1 MRLRAIPAVVALTAV
16 VVAALPLE
24 RTSAQSD
31 DSLPRRA
38 ALPTAIPSP
47 RLPAVPSVAPGYRGP
62 DVQPSAADVIG
73 VLQHPFVGITIQDAV
88 AMALLQNPNLAVS
101 SANVRIARYRI
112 IEAKGNFDVQLRL
125 EPSSNFSVTPPE
137 NLYLAGPGD
146 YGFQTPFPEPY
157 TTPTPVY
164 TSGPGNI
171 IQHKS
176 SFQYGISGQTVSGTA
191 YAAGILQ
198 TRTYNNIIINDYNPT
213 YQASLNLAVTQP
225 LLKNL
230 GMNPIKRA
238 LKISV
243 ITADSTHAQALVDA
257 SNTIAQVED
266 TYWNLVAAWR
276 AVAIFEAALRAAS
289 AQEESVIRLARRG
302 VGSPVDAVEAQ
313 TQVANFQTGV
323 FQAMQTVSQLQI
335 QLKSSIVSRPDDPI
349 WQANLVPSSPVQELP
364 DPGTLD
370 AIVAQGVRSRPEMR
384 QAADQH
390 KVADVDRAYAKDQAL
405 PQADVQVQYMSNGFA
420 GILVPVPNFETFA
433 CQLPNGGCP
442 TPPPESQGKMPYAY
456 HNLWAARY
464 PAFNIA
470 LVFNIPLEHSY
481 ATSLKHFADQ
491 EEDQANLFTQNVV
504 TRIQYDAR
512 NALQLYQSAV
522 SRLNA
527 SSQARAAAEA
537 VEASEVRRFHRGSST
552 TFLVLRRQVE
562 LAQARGRELQAQTDL
577 NKAVV
582 ELERV
587 QGTILTNNG
596 VNVQTMG
603 SRALATPIP
612 VPKPT
617 SS

>member
-16 VVAALPLE
+16 AVAALPLE
-24 RTSAQSD
+24 RTSAQPD
-31 DSLPRRA
+31 DALPRRA
-38 ALPTAIPSP
+38 SLPTAIPSP

-62 DVQPSAADVIG
+62 DVQPSAADVVG
-73 VLQHPFVGITIQDAV
+73 VLQHPFVGITLQDAI
-88 AMALLQNPNLAVS
+88 AMALLKNPNLAVS
-101 SANVRIARYRI
+101 AANSRITRYRI

-137 NLYLAGPGD
+137 NLYLAGPGEV
-146 YGFQTPFPEPY
+146 GVQQPTSVPY
-157 TTPTPVY
+157 TTPTPIY
-164 TSGPGNI
+164 TQGPGNI

-176 SFQYGISGQTVSGTA
+176 SFEYGVAGQTVNGMA
-191 YAAGILQ
+191 YAAGIQQ

-225 LLKNL
+225 LLKNG

-238 LKISV
+238 LKVST
-243 ITADSTHAQALVDA
+243 ITADSSEAQALVDA
-257 SNTIAQVED
+257 SNTLAQVED

-276 AVAIFEAALRAAS
+276 AVAIFEEALKAAS

-335 QLKSSIVSRPDDPI
+335 QLKSLIVASPSDPI
-349 WQANLVPSSPVQELP
+349 WLANLVPSSPVLELP
-364 DPGTLD
+364 GAGDLN
-370 AIVAQGVRSRPEMR
+370 AIVAEGVRNRPEMR

-390 KVADVDRAYAKDQAL
+390 KVADVDRAYAKNQAL
-405 PQADVQVQYMSNGFA
+405 PQADLQVQYMSNGFA
-420 GILVPVPNFETFA
+420 GILAPVPGFEAFA
-433 CQLPNGGCP
+433 CALPNGGCP
-442 TPPPESQGKMPYAY
+442 TPPPESQGKMAYAY

-470 LVFNIPLEHSY
+470 LVFNIPLEHNY

-491 EEDQANLFTQNVV
+491 EEDQASIFTENVK
-504 TRIQYDAR
+504 TRIEYDAR
-512 NALQLYQSAV
+512 NALQLYQSAL
-522 SRLNA
+522 SRLTA

-603 SRALATPIP
+603 SRVLATPMP
-612 VPKPT
+612 LPKPT

>member
-1 MRLRAIPAVVALTAV
+1 LRLRAIPAVVALTAV

-24 RTSAQSD
+24 GTPAQSD
-31 DSLPRRA
+31 DVLPHRA
-38 ALPTAIPSP
+38 AFPTAIPSP
-47 RLPAVPSVAPGYRGP
+47 RLPAVPTVAPGYRGP
-62 DVQPSAADVIG
+62 DVQPTAADVVG
-73 VLQHPFVGITIQDAV
+73 VLQHPFVGITLQDAI
-88 AMALLQNPNLAVS
+88 AMALLKNPNLAVS
-101 SANVRIARYRI
+101 ASNSRIARYRI
-112 IEAKGNFDVQLRL
+112 VQAKGNFDVQLRL

-137 NLYLAGPGD
+137 NLYLSGPGEV
-146 YGFQTPFPEPY
+146 GVQQPTAVPY
-157 TTPTPVY
+157 TTPTPIY
-164 TSGPGNI
+164 TQGPGNI

-176 SFQYGISGQTVSGTA
+176 SFQYGVSGQTVNGMA
-191 YAAGILQ
+191 YAAGIQQ

-213 YQASLNLAVTQP
+213 YQASLNLALTQP
-225 LLKNL
+225 LLKNG
-230 GMNPIKRA
+230 GMNPIKHA
-238 LKISV
+238 LKLSL
-243 ITADSTHAQALVDA
+243 ITADTSEAQALVDA
-257 SNTIAQVED
+257 SNTLAQVED

-276 AVAIFEAALRAAS
+276 AVAIFEEALKAAS

-323 FQAMQTVSQLQI
+323 FQSMQTVSQLQI
-335 QLKSSIVSRPDDPI
+335 QLKSLIVASAGDPI
-349 WQANLVPSSPVQELP
+349 WQANLVPSSPVLELP
-364 DPGTLD
+364 SAGDLN
-370 AIVAQGVRSRPEMR
+370 AIVAVGVRNRPEMR
-384 QAADQH
+384 QALDQH
-390 KVADVDRAYAKDQAL
+390 KTADVDRAYAKDQAL
-405 PQADVQVQYMSNGFA
+405 PQADLQVQYMSNGFA
-420 GILVPVPNFETFA
+420 GILAPTPGFETFA
-433 CQLPNGGCP
+433 CNLPNGGCP

-470 LVFNIPLEHSY
+470 LVFNIPLEHNY

-491 EEDQANLFTQNVV
+491 EEDQASIYTQNIV

-512 NALQLYQSAV
+512 NALQLYQSAL
-522 SRLNA
+522 SRLNS
-527 SSQARAAAEA
+527 SSQARTAAEA

-587 QGTILTNNG
+587 QGTILTING

-603 SRALATPIP
+603 ARVLASPIP
-612 VPKPT
+612 LPRPT